1 MANYYEGIT
10 STVLSNPSKI
20 QVQDVL
26 EKISKIK
33 SEATM
38 EWINSLD
45 VQIESS
51 VIFGAYLTGSTLA
64 KELNKFSDVS
74 VVDIHP
80 HLNGLLTMNS
90 SNLTDSSKEIKFYP
104 YSEVVSKLLK
114 GADLV
119 VDTTGLGGLKTELTK
134 HIQGKIFVVED
145 PCSEGSD
152 DSIQRN
158 NMTIERIENSKSINR
173 GILKT
178 GGLNSKT
185 SGTMTLMVQV
195 LLKSLKNLLDEDGV
209 LYGVASM
216 DFYEGVLFHEKNLQ
230 KFQEMI
236 KKPAVTVSSLRPV
249 SVDKKIEANLMKID
263 SVVENVSI

>member
-1 MANYYEGIT
+1 MANYYDGIT

-20 QVQDVL
+20 QVQDVI

-38 EWINSLD
+38 EWINSID
-45 VQIESS
+45 VQIENS
-51 VIFGAYLTGSTLA
+51 VIFGAYITGSALA

-80 HLNGLLTMNS
+80 HLKGLLTTGS
-90 SNLTDSSKEIKFYP
+90 SNLTDSSREIKFYQ
-104 YSEVVSKLLK
+104 YSESVSELLK

-119 VDTTGLGGLKTELTK
+119 VDTTGLGGLKTELIK
-134 HIQGKIFVVED
+134 HINGKVFLVED

-152 DSIQRN
+152 ASIQKK
-158 NMTIERIENSKSINR
+158 NMTLERIENSKSINR

-185 SGTMTLMVQV
+185 SGTMTLAVQV
-195 LLKSLKNLLDEDGV
+195 LLKSLQNLLDEDGV
-209 LYGVASM
+209 LYGVVSM
-216 DFYEGVLFHEKNLQ
+216 DFYEGILFHEKNIQ

-249 SVDKKIEANLMKID
+249 SVDTEIEANLTKIK
-263 SVVENVSI
+263 SMVEHVSI